1 MHTFILLTKFTKRW
15 QPTLSPLH
23 CSKLA
28 FSFQQSI
35 VDFVILTN
43 DDLYICL
50 VTTCLDMVSHFDHVS
65 QSTPVTC
72 LRLTTHPRLLLAVR
86 CATWW
91 DQKQISQNFNFRPLD
106 KPRKKWFILTK
117 TLTKKSQR
125 RFQQRWRWTNELGS
139 SYIQTMN
146 NKQSSSL

>member
-1 MHTFILLTKFTKRW
+1 MILIMHTFILLTKFTKRW

-86 CATWW
+86 CTTWYA
-91 DQKQISQNFNFRPLD
+91 SEGERH
-106 KPRKKWFILTK
+106 TK
-117 TLTKKSQR
+117 D
-125 RFQQRWRWTNELGS
+125 FQSNLGPFNELR
-139 SYIQTMN
+139 
-146 NKQSSSL
+146 QSGPF